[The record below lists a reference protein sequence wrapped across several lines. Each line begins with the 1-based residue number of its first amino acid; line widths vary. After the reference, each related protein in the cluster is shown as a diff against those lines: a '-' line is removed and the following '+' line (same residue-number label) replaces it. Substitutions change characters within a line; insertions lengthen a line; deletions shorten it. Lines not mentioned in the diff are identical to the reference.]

1 MLSLIQAD
9 PLSSLIHT
17 TPNILF
23 LVGTNSL
30 RNFPATEVIHQ
41 LNHVLIFLFSHYS
54 HLKQGK
60 VVITNCLP
68 CLKPSN
74 RFSDISLLQNN
85 IDDYNRLLLSLSTQ
99 HNFFHFDLHI
109 LSDWLGHDK
118 LHSDYCYRARFA
130 NLIVSYI
137 NRLNVSHNTP
147 IYIKFRSRQSISR
160 RNKKRNFKLKQIQ
173 NNFTLN
179 REISSV
185 WSYTHLKNFLKL
197 NGIRYGRLSII
208 SNHTLRLHFNNLSYM
223 LHADHALTVN
233 ILDSN
238 NFTNWI
244 QQNK

>member
-85 IDDYNRLLLSLSTQ
+85 IDDYNQLLLSLSTQ

-109 LSDWLGHDK
+109 PSDWLDHDK
-118 LHSDYCYRARFA
+118 LHIDYCYRARFA

-137 NRLNVSHNTP
+137 NHLHVNHNTP
-147 IYIKFRSRQSISR
+147 INIKFRSRQAISR
-160 RNKKRNFKLKQIQ
+160 RNRKRNFKLK
-173 NNFTLN
+173 
-179 REISSV
+179 
-185 WSYTHLKNFLKL
+185 
-197 NGIRYGRLSII
+197 
-208 SNHTLRLHFNNLSYM
+208 
-223 LHADHALTVN
+223 
-233 ILDSN
+233 
-238 NFTNWI
+238 
-244 QQNK
+244 